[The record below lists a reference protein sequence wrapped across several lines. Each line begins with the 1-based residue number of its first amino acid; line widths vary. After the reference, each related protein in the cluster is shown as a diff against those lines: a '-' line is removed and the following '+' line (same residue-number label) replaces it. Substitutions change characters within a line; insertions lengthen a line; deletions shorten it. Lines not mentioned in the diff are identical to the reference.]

1 MHLRL
6 KVKDLDCIDCARALE
21 KLAGTI
27 DGVEE
32 ARVSFTL
39 SVLDLNL
46 SDETFAKSVVRS
58 LKRKGYE
65 TYPAGQARGHGLG
78 EVWGAVSRRRL
89 FLTSI
94 SGLFLLAALA
104 AHLAAPGGPAARLM
118 LVGATAAALPLT
130 LIRGIYAVRSFQI
143 DMNVLM
149 SIAIL
154 AAALIGEWAEA
165 GMVAFLFSVAIILE
179 ALAMA
184 RTRRAIES
192 LMELSPDTAVVRRE
206 GEQVELHAADV
217 RPGDIVIVKPGE
229 RIPLEG
235 LVVSGIT
242 SVDESPITGEPMPAA
257 KEEGSQVFA
266 GTLNEEGL
274 IEVEVTKVRE
284 ESTLARIVHLVE
296 HVEESKAPLER
307 FIDRFARIY
316 TPVVMVAAVLIA
328 VVPGLM
334 HLEGNWIYRS
344 LVILIIACPCAL
356 VIATPVAVV
365 SGLASAARRGI
376 LIKGGAHMEQ
386 AAAVKAIALDKTGTL
401 TEGRPSVAAVVP
413 RDGIS
418 ENQLLRIASAVESA
432 SAHPLA
438 GAVLAES
445 RRRGI
450 HWPEP
455 EEVVATTG
463 MGISGVVDGVRY
475 HAAKPEFFK
484 NHRPTGE
491 GTGAGVTGVGL
502 AGVGKIGAGE
512 AGVAQTG
519 AGETGVRQ
527 ADGTTILVGTDDS
540 IMGRIDFKDRLRSKA
555 ADTIL
560 ALKDLGIRKIV
571 MVTGDRGAAAA
582 EVAAGAGVD
591 EYHADLMPEDKVA
604 VVEGLKREFEVVAM
618 VGDGVN
624 DAPALAAA
632 HVGIAMGAAGSDTA
646 IDTASVALM
655 SDDVSRLVP
664 LFDLARKV
672 RLITQENIGF
682 AIAIKAAFI
691 ILAAMGSATMWMA
704 VFADMGASLIVIA
717 NALRLLSDRA
727 VALKSEVLPKS
738 E

>member
-1 MHLRL
+1 MHLKL
-6 KVKDLDCIDCARALE
+6 KVRDLDCIDCARALE
-21 KLAGTI
+21 KLAGAI

-39 SVLDLNL
+39 STLELKL
-46 SDETFAKSVVRS
+46 SDGTYGKSVVRS

-65 TYPAGQARGHGLG
+65 TYPAGQAPGRGMG
-78 EVWGAVSRRRL
+78 ELWGAVSRRRL
-89 FLTSI
+89 FLTAI
-94 SGLFLLAALA
+94 SALFLFAALA
-104 AHLAAPGGPAARLM
+104 THLISPGSPAIRLM
-118 LVGATAAALPLT
+118 LVAATVAALPLT
-130 LIRGIYAVRSFQI
+130 LMRGISAARGLQI

-149 SIAIL
+149 SIAII
-154 AAALIGEWAEA
+154 AAAMIGEWAEA

-192 LMELSPDTAVVRRE
+192 LMELSPDTATVKRDS
-206 GEQVELHAADV
+206 EQVELHAGDV
-217 RPGDIVIVKPGE
+217 RPGEIVIVKPGE

-235 LVVSGIT
+235 VVVSGRT

-257 KEEGSQVFA
+257 KERGSQVFA

-274 IEVEVTKVRE
+274 IEVEVTKVKD

-296 HVEESKAPLER
+296 HVEETKAPLER
-307 FIDRFARIY
+307 FIDRFARVY
-316 TPVVMVAAVLIA
+316 TPVVVVSAILIA
-328 VVPGLM
+328 IVPNLM
-334 HLEGNWIYRS
+334 GFEGDWIYRS

-365 SGLASAARRGI
+365 SGMASAARRGI

-386 AAAVKAIALDKTGTL
+386 AATVKAIALDKTGTL
-401 TEGRPSVAAVVP
+401 TEGKPSVSAVMP
-413 RDGIS
+413 REGMS
-418 ENQLLRIASAVESA
+418 ENELLRIASTIESA
-432 SAHPLA
+432 STHPLA
-438 GAVLAES
+438 GAILAES

-450 HWPEP
+450 HWSEP
-455 EEVVATTG
+455 QEVIAITG
-463 MGISGVVDGVRY
+463 MGISGIVDGVRY
-475 HAAKPEFFK
+475 HAAKPEFFEK
-484 NHRPTGE
+484 PQFLEKQLPHQDHRVSREHQPSGE
-491 GTGAGVTGVGL
+491 HGPS
-502 AGVGKIGAGE
+502 GE
-512 AGVAQTG
+512 HPGVAK
-519 AGETGVRQ
+519 AG
-527 ADGTTILVGTDDS
+527 GTTIVVGTDQRLL
-540 IMGRIDFKDRLRSKA
+540 GRIDFNDRLRPRA
-555 ADTIL
+555 ADTLL
-560 ALKDLGIRKIV
+560 ALKGLGIRKTV
-571 MVTGDRGAAAA
+571 MATGDREAAAR
-582 EVAAGAGVD
+582 EVALSVGVD

-604 VVEGLKREFEVVAM
+604 VVENLKKEFDVVAM

-632 HVGIAMGAAGSDTA
+632 HVGVAMGAAGSDTA

-691 ILAAMGSATMWMA
+691 ILAATGSATMWMA

-717 NALRLLSDRA
+717 NALRLLSGRA
-727 VALKSEVLPKS
+727 VALKSE
-738 E
+738 